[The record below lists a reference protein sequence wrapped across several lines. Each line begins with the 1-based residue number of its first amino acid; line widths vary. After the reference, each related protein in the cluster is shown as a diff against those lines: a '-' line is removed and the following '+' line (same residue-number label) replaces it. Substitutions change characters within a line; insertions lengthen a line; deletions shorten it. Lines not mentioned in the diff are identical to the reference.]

1 MNKIKKIFSEEL
13 GELHLK
19 LLLARLFL
27 ILLPPF
33 VGGRL
38 RTLILKWVGFRIG
51 RGTLFFN
58 LPTLVGGGSIYE
70 RLDIGEQCLVSIDCY
85 FDLADK
91 ITIGNRVG
99 ISPHCMLM
107 TGNHDTNNPYNRVG
121 ELLPGQIQIGDGV
134 WLGTRCT
141 ILPGVTIGE
150 GAVVAAGAV
159 VTKDVEP
166 NALVAGVPARVVRY
180 LQNLEKPTP
189 VEFISLTSDTF
200 EYR

>member
-1 MNKIKKIFSEEL
+1 M
-13 GELHLK
+13 
-19 LLLARLFL
+19 

-38 RTLILKWVGFRIG
+38 RVLILHWIGFSIG

-58 LPTLVGGGSIYE
+58 LPTLVGSGNIYE
-70 RLDIGEQCLVSIDCY
+70 RLIIGEQCLVSIDCY
-85 FDLADK
+85 FDLADT

-107 TGNHDTNNPYNRVG
+107 TGNHDFNNPYNRVG
-121 ELLPGQIQIGDGV
+121 KLLPGQIQIGNGV

-166 NALVAGVPARVVRY
+166 HALVAGVPARLIRY
-180 LQNLEKPTP
+180 LQNPENPTP
-189 VEFISLTSDTF
+189 IEFISLTSETY
-200 EYR
+200 EYK